1 MGNKHIFWSFLFL
14 SIDWFMLGEGETE
27 LSHVSTSGNRWGAMQ
42 PYKHLQ
48 SALQTGINIL
58 MLHGDSVVKIM
69 LLSYQEFKDVIFQK
83 HFNDSV
89 VQNQLSGNS
98 DSVIEALC

>member
-1 MGNKHIFWSFLFL
+1 
-14 SIDWFMLGEGETE
+14 
-27 LSHVSTSGNRWGAMQ
+27 MQ